1 MGDVVLKPDDPKWGS
16 IIASLV
22 NTKIVPERFSA
33 IKTPYY
39 EYTAVNAKEVR
50 WNWKELYYCTENDS
64 GSHLGSYLT
73 LLYQNASPDMLKF
86 SISFNY
92 STKGTGNF
100 ICYTCDIPI
109 SGESEALSVIDII
122 KSYGF
127 GAGFLASTVAAK
139 ILSVARNTDLS
150 RSTPNLFSRPN
161 AKYNF

>member
-1 MGDVVLKPDDPKWGS
+1 MKVRCIDCRNYRVF
-16 IIASLV
+16 A
-22 NTKIVPERFSA
+22 E
-33 IKTPYY
+33 
-39 EYTAVNAKEVR
+39 AKEGLGTCVKDT
-50 WNWKELYYCTENDS
+50 NHIIYELSVPRYCTH
-64 GSHLGSYLT
+64 GHLGSYLT